1 MIFKTSVV
9 SISILEC
16 TDFNVQRK
24 YGLVKMEIVNP
35 CASVVVY
42 AHVVDMFVL
51 PCALWCVLYL
61 SRVCL
66 C

>member
-1 MIFKTSVV
+1 
-9 SISILEC
+9 
-16 TDFNVQRK
+16 VQRK